1 MAFSI
6 RPFRRFPAHCFVT
19 LQREASPRQRHN
31 LESFFTLQNEQCI
44 EFPEAVVWWSRG
56 QEFAVENLSIEPHA
70 HGRLQYHVKRL
81 AQESVESIP

>member
-31 LESFFTLQNEQCI
+31 LESFFSLPNEQCI
-44 EFPEAVVWWSRG
+44 DFPEAVVRWSRG

-70 HGRLQYHVKRL
+70 HARLQYHVKRL
-81 AQESVESIP
+81 AEESVESIS

>member
-31 LESFFTLQNEQCI
+31 LELSLRSRMSNASSSLKRSCGGQGGRSLPWRI
-44 EFPEAVVWWSRG
+44 FPSSRTPMVG
-56 QEFAVENLSIEPHA
+56 SNIT
-70 HGRLQYHVKRL
+70 
-81 AQESVESIP
+81 

>member
-31 LESFFTLQNEQCI
+31 LESFFTLPNEQCI
-44 EFPEAVVWWSRG
+44 EFPEAVVWWSK
-56 QEFAVENLSIEPHA
+56 
-70 HGRLQYHVKRL
+70 GRSLPWRIFPSSRTPMVG
-81 AQESVESIP
+81 SNIT